1 MRFFYG
7 CQIRWRFCLFR
18 WTFLSDSILG
28 QKFVRKAKFF
38 HKSRCHLLLAI
49 QMPLFVA
56 TFRFNSVWRNFFLR
70 LLIDGWFQFNFLCGW
85 FWFMVR
91 ARFDLGFSRSVA
103 ILKGVVWSLF
113 RVGLWFGY
121 SCLWS
126 TPKGSSV
133 GVKAGP
139 WSGCSNCLPF
149 FFCKFSHKISLVT
162 CPCAFPLH
170 KLAQSL
176 RREFSLIFVYGI
188 FPDNSRIKCL
198 LWHFDAHFDWASSHK
213 TVVAALACGI
223 LLPNLA

>member
-56 TFRFNSVWRNFFLR
+56 TFRFNSVWRNFLR

-103 ILKGVVWSLF
+103 ILKGAVWSLF

-149 FFCKFSHKISLVT
+149 FFSANSHIKF
-162 CPCAFPLH
+162 
-170 KLAQSL
+170 
-176 RREFSLIFVYGI
+176 
-188 FPDNSRIKCL
+188 L
-198 LWHFDAHFDWASSHK
+198 LWHVHAHFHCTS
-213 TVVAALACGI
+213 
-223 LLPNLA
+223 